1 MFILANDA
9 ICGNY
14 TIPGGIVGIVRA
26 IYTLIKIAIPLIL
39 IIMGMLDLGKAVI
52 SQKEDEIKK
61 QQGIFIKRLIS
72 AALVFFVF
80 AIVQL
85 LVNVISNDTD
95 ASTNCANCILNN
107 KDCSVETNQGK
118 VN

>member
-1 MFILANDA
+1 
-9 ICGNY
+9 
-14 TIPGGIVGIVRA
+14 
-26 IYTLIKIAIPLIL
+26 
-39 IIMGMLDLGKAVI
+39 MGMLDLGKAVI

-61 QQGIFIKRLIS
+61 QQGIFVKRLIS

-85 LVNVISNDTD
+85 LVNVISSDSD

-107 KDCSVETNQGK
+107 KDCSVETNKGK
-118 VN
+118 VSFNF